1 MQHNLSGFRTPKYTN
16 EGQQQ

>member
-1 MQHNLSGFRTPKYTN
+1 MQHNLSGFRTPKDTN